1 MALLRHGLTKG
12 NLTKCYIGVTEEP
25 LCEEGIEKLL
35 QKKEQGAYQHA
46 ERIYC
51 SPMLRCQMTAK
62 LLYPNQEI
70 TLIPDFRECDFGAF
84 EGKNYQ
90 QLSSDSRYQQWIDSN
105 GMAPFPGGEA
115 REDFEFRCQ
124 NAFHKVVKDI
134 VKSMKDVKDMKEVND
149 VKDILK
155 DTVQERQRLFPLEE
169 KRGLEHKSSSWDA
182 VCIVHGGTIM
192 AILAA
197 FAMEKKDYYAWNCG
211 NGGGYE
217 ILVQDDGTIFVVG
230 NL

>member
-1 MALLRHGLTKG
+1 MIRMALLRHGLTKG

-25 LCEEGIEKLL
+25 LCEEGINNLILKKDQGTY
-35 QKKEQGAYQHA
+35 QKADK
-46 ERIYC
+46 IYC

-62 LLYPNQEI
+62 LLYPNQEV
-70 TLIPDFRECDFGAF
+70 TLISDFRECDFGAF

-115 REDFEFRCQ
+115 REDFELRCQ

-134 VKSMKDVKDMKEVND
+134 V
-149 VKDILK
+149 
-155 DTVQERQRLFPLEE
+155 QERQRLFPLEE
-169 KRGLEHKSSSWDA
+169 KTGSEQKSSSWDA

-197 FAMEKKDYYAWNCG
+197 FAIEKKDYYAWNCG
-211 NGGGYE
+211 NGEGYE
-217 ILVQDDGTIFVVG
+217 ILVQEDGTILVVG